1 MIIECPYCE
10 SKVDGVHKGEHESYD
25 PTEDPFPFKVVLLQ
39 CPVCNNSLLGGSD
52 LIQVSWEKHEWSD
65 LVRLWPQ
72 QDSHIDRSIPDIVR
86 NSLVEARLC
95 YKARAYSASV
105 VMSGR
110 TLEAVCKHHN
120 TSNRTLAKGLDELKA
135 KGVIDDRLYKWSDEL
150 RKHRNIG
157 AHASAEKISKED
169 AKDLLDF
176 AEAICEYVFVLS
188 DKFNKFMARKL
199 PKSIKSD

>member
-1 MIIECPYCE
+1 
-10 SKVDGVHKGEHESYD
+10 
-25 PTEDPFPFKVVLLQ
+25 
-39 CPVCNNSLLGGSD
+39 
-52 LIQVSWEKHEWSD
+52 
-65 LVRLWPQ
+65 LWPQ
-72 QDSHIDRSIPDIVR
+72 QDSHIDWSIPDIAR

-120 TSNRTLAKGLDELKA
+120 TSGRTLAKGLDELKA
-135 KGVIDDRLYKWSDEL
+135 KGVIDERLYKWSDEL

-199 PKSIKSD
+199 PKAIKSD